1 MTNTTLR
8 DRGMATVAGLAFT
21 TGALIILLGSAV
33 ITPRDWTSHHVLTI
47 LAVFG
52 TIFAGHQITTA
63 WRARSIAVIGYAIV
77 FIVGTGLVV
86 YNSVGNQAEKA
97 GSTVASAADINARIK
112 DKTAD
117 LKSAKV
123 RKANAEREADGEMKG
138 QLCRDRCKAWKQ
150 NAVDIGNAIKTL
162 EAEIAAL
169 GPQRPVNIKA
179 ERMAEVAALFG
190 ADHAQAKAALMLI
203 EPFLWSL
210 FFEIGSIVSL
220 GFAFRH
226 SQPERPAVKVEK
238 PVTAQP
244 ADDPDFTALRE
255 RFFAPDTQPDVL
267 SSALQLPTSNR
278 ESPTALQLPTSN
290 RAGAEIIAIR
300 PRPSI
305 STPAN
310 YPDSPP
316 NGPKPGR
323 RSTVRKA
330 EIMAD
335 IADRH
340 ARGERYAS
348 QEDLRAALIERFGEL
363 SKSTLSDWL
372 GELETAQAIAERTVE
387 GRCKRFG

>member
-117 LKSAKV
+117 LKSAKA

-203 EPFLWSL
+203 EPFLWTL

-226 SQPERPAVKVEK
+226 AQPERPAVKAEK
-238 PVTAQP
+238 SVTAQP
-244 ADDPDFTALRE
+244 SDDPDFTALRE
-255 RFFAPDTQPDVL
+255 RFFAPDTQPDKRP
-267 SSALQLPTSNR
+267 S
-278 ESPTALQLPTSN
+278 
-290 RAGAEIIAIR
+290 AEIIAIR

-305 STPAN
+305 GTPAN

-372 GELETAQAIAERTVE
+372 GELETAQAITERTVE

>member
-97 GSTVASAADINARIK
+97 GSSVASAADINARIK

-117 LKSAKV
+117 LKSAKA

-203 EPFLWSL
+203 EPFLWTL

-226 SQPERPAVKVEK
+226 TPAGALRLSSVEPAATRGASQPS
-238 PVTAQP
+238 
-244 ADDPDFTALRE
+244 DDPDLSALRD
-255 RFFAPDTQPDVL
+255 RFFAPDAQPDGL

-278 ESPTALQLPTSN
+278 AERPS
-290 RAGAEIIAIR
+290 AEIIAIR
-300 PRPSI
+300 SRLPDTTPNGSPDNPDDPRPRKR
-305 STPAN
+305 AK
-310 YPDSPP
+310 
-316 NGPKPGR
+316 GPKAAVLSDI
-323 RSTVRKA
+323 RSR
-330 EIMAD
+330 ID
-335 IADRH
+335 
-340 ARGERYAS
+340 RGERFES
-348 QEDLRAALIERFGEL
+348 QEQLRSALNADGRFGHIAR
-363 SKSTLSDWL
+363 SSLSDWL
-372 GELETAQAIAERTVE
+372 GEEADTIVREIE
-387 GRCKRFG
+387 GRRKRVG